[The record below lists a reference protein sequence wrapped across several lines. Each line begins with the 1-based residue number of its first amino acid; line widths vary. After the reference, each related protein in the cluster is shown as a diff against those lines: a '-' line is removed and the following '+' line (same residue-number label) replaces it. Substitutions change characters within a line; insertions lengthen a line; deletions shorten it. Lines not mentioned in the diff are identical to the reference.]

1 MHSDLVKL
9 QRAVEK
15 HIDEIWVDEPLDI
28 TLLKNGYIK
37 SGAGIKEQYFT
48 TLVML
53 SGEVRALGIHIFP
66 DLLYHANNATFSLSQ
81 LIDMT
86 KKALEIDLGVIGYF
100 GLETFGILL
109 KEYYEN
115 LSLIQNKEEFVMLTK
130 VMFTMSNRYQL
141 WMHQIFPW
149 KLSIFFPKADIQRM
163 QEFLKHV

>member
-1 MHSDLVKL
+1 M
-9 QRAVEK
+9 
-15 HIDEIWVDEPLDI
+15 
-28 TLLKNGYIK
+28 
-37 SGAGIKEQYFT
+37 
-48 TLVML
+48 
-53 SGEVRALGIHIFP
+53 
-66 DLLYHANNATFSLSQ
+66 
-81 LIDMT
+81 
-86 KKALEIDLGVIGYF
+86 GVIGYF